1 MKISMLMLPN
11 CVVMLRQIYV
21 VTNGSLDN
29 VDVFLKYFRNKYK
42 FIVYGHISQTQKYEE
57 MYLGLTA

>member
-1 MKISMLMLPN
+1 MLPN